1 MEGFLKKAIAI
12 ITANRWVLLILTIG
26 LVLLLMPSFESEPE
40 ETVAVTEKADLQQEL
55 AEILGAIEGVG
66 QVKVM
71 LTVEMGE
78 RIIYQ
83 NDESGTSSDTVII
96 TDEDRAQQGLVQQI
110 LSPTYRGA
118 IIVCQGGGSPAVQ
131 LKVVEAVSRITGLT
145 TDKITVLKMK

>member
-26 LVLLLMPSFESEPE
+26 LVLLLMPSLESEPE

-83 NDESGTSSDTVII
+83 NDESGTSLDTVII

>member
-26 LVLLLMPSFESEPE
+26 LVLLLMPSLESEPE